1 MEIKKEQF
9 DQQPS
14 LVEFEGSKIRIN
26 FDIEESTVEVSNN
39 DAEEPETRVIYLAH
53 VVRVEHPL
61 TLEVI
66 KAAVMAEGFDE
77 YKSEEVAAAA
87 LLSLAQN
94 GQPVG
99 EPVELAKQMMTA
111 RINAYDKSTAVNQ
124 FTYAGQP
131 MWLDHE
137 LRRDLAD
144 RVDREIALGKEVLPL
159 NYEGQTINLPLEDA
173 KAMLA
178 VLAHYAD
185 QCFDKTAEHKAAIV
199 ALEDVEEIIAYD
211 YTQGYPDKPS
221 FPVE

>member
-1 MEIKKEQF
+1 MEIKKAQF

-77 YKSEEVAAAA
+77 YKSEEVAAGA
-87 LLSLAQN
+87 LLYLAQN

-111 RINAYDKSTAVNQ
+111 RINGYDKSTAVNQ
-124 FTYAGQP
+124 FTYNGQP
-131 MWLDHE
+131 MWLDRD
-137 LRRDLAD
+137 LRRDLSD
-144 RVDREIALGKEVLPL
+144 RVERELTLGNEVLPL
-159 NYEGQTINLPLEDA
+159 NYEGMTINLPLEDA

-178 VLAHYAD
+178 ALAHYAD
-185 QCFDKTAEHKAAIV
+185 QCFDKTEEHKAAIL
-199 ALEDVEEIIAYD
+199 ALEDVEAVLDYD
-211 YTQGYPDKPS
+211 YTDGYPTKPS
-221 FPVE
+221 FPTE

>member
-1 MEIKKEQF
+1 MEIKKSQF
-9 DQQPS
+9 DQRPS
-14 LVEFEGSKIRIN
+14 LVELEGAVIRIN
-26 FDIEESTVEVSNN
+26 FDIEETTVVVND
-39 DAEEPETRVIYLAH
+39 DAEEPESRVAYLAY

-61 TLEVI
+61 TLEAI
-66 KAAVMAEGFDE
+66 KEAVMAKGFDE
-77 YKSEEVAAAA
+77 YKSEEVAASA
-87 LLSLAQN
+87 LLHLAQN

-99 EPVELAKQMMTA
+99 EPIELAKQMMTA

-131 MWLDHE
+131 MWLSRE

-144 RVDREIALGKEVLPL
+144 RIERELSLGNEALPL

-173 KAMLA
+173 KAMVA

-185 QCFDKTAEHKAAIV
+185 LCFDKTEEHKAAIL
-199 ALEDVEEIIAYD
+199 ALEDVEDILDYD
-211 YTQGYPDKPS
+211 YTQGYPAKPS